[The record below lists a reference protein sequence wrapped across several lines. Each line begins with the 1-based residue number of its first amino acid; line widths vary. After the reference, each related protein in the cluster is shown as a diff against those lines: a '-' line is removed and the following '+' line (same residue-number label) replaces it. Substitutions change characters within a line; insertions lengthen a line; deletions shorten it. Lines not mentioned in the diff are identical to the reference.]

1 MIRPRR
7 RAAPSLSPVH
17 EPGSG
22 AAILAAV
29 GAVDFELM
37 PGYWC
42 YVLFEDG
49 ARTRPFYVG
58 MSGSAIARIGTHTE
72 NHGARLAAVSVVPCR
87 DEHQARVT
95 QLMLIDRLEGD
106 LINVLG
112 TAQYERYRTQARQRA
127 KYLDSPEQVAR
138 TMRPDRL
145 PA

>member
-7 RAAPSLSPVH
+7 KAVPGPAVP

-37 PGYWC
+37 PGHWC
-42 YVLFEDG
+42 YVLFEDAG
-49 ARTRPFYVG
+49 RTRPFYVG

-72 NHGARLAAVSVVPCR
+72 NHGERLRAVSVIPCR

-95 QLMLIDRLEGD
+95 QLVLIDRLEGD

-138 TMRPDRL
+138 MMRPDRL

>member
-7 RAAPSLSPVH
+7 RPPAAPAVPV
-17 EPGSG
+17 PGSG
-22 AAILAAV
+22 QAILAAL
-29 GAVDFELM
+29 GAVEFETCF
-37 PGYWC
+37 GVWV

-49 ARTRPFYVG
+49 ERERPFYVG
-58 MSGSAIARIGTHTE
+58 WSEHLASRLGTHHD
-72 NHGARLAAVSVVPCR
+72 NHGARLRAISVIPCR

-95 QLMLIDRLEGD
+95 QLMLIDRLEGQ
-106 LINVLG
+106 LANVLG
-112 TAQYERYRTQARQRA
+112 TAQYERYRTEARQRA